1 MNYDPSVKAF
11 ALQVNADAHL
21 VSLHVLV
28 RVAAELS
35 VVCCIVTARC
45 TRIYLSCDYM

>member
-21 VSLHVLV
+21 VSLHIFVC
-28 RVAAELS
+28 VAAELS
-35 VVCCIVTARC
+35 VVCCIVTAQMRA
-45 TRIYLSCDYM
+45 YLFEF